1 MSTITESD
9 NMNNVANKNLPVIAG
24 VEITTD
30 SAGRF
35 NLNALHKASGTGSN
49 KAPAQWLRTQSA
61 KELVSELE
69 SNLLKGSHCANMH
82 TGHKVLNAVLGGT
95 NPGTFAHELIAVS
108 YAGWINPSFQ
118 LQVNQTFID
127 YRSGKLVERVHV
139 QIPQSLP
146 EALRLAADL
155 AEQKA
160 ALEHKVE
167 SMENLFKE
175 GMTATQFCKMLN
187 GVNVQKVNHFL
198 HLHNWLY
205 NESKSGK
212 NLRWRATSYARD
224 RYLTEKQNEFNLH
237 GEEAFIK
244 FQPVLL
250 QKGAQKIYQH
260 YLANELPMKKN
271 WDGLHTHDKSVSVA
285 A

>member
-1 MSTITESD
+1 MQ
-9 NMNNVANKNLPVIAG
+9 NL
-24 VEITTD
+24 ITTELQMTSQEIADLVD
-30 SAGRF
+30 SRHDSVKRAIERLAKQGVIQLPPMVISE
-35 NLNALHKASGTGSN
+35 NINGLGLKQ
-49 KAPAQWLRTQSA
+49 KTQSFVFSGEQGKRDSIVVVA
-61 KELVSELE
+61 QLSPEFTARLVDRWQALE
-69 SNLLKGSHCANMH
+69 N
-82 TGHKVLNAVLGGT
+82 
-95 NPGTFAHELIAVS
+95 
-108 YAGWINPSFQ
+108 
-118 LQVNQTFID
+118 
-127 YRSGKLVERVHV
+127 KLSQP

-160 ALEHKVE
+160 VLEHKVE